1 VHELC
6 CLRDYPNTFLS
17 ATPQEIVANK
27 SLQLKAIVGLWPANA
42 VGDDIQVRLEGF
54 QLCLQIHAAV
64 GSCLRAIDSWNCQ
77 GV

>member
-1 VHELC
+1 MHNSC
-6 CLRDYPNTFLS
+6 CLRDFLNTLLS
-17 ATPQEIVANK
+17 AMPQEIVANK

-54 QLCLQIHAAV
+54 QLCLQTHVAV
-64 GSCLRAIDSWNCQ
+64 GSCLPAIDAWNCQ